1 MLESKA
7 DKLSRILKA
16 LAVESDAGARAA
28 LIGQL
33 PAVREFAIPEPEKPK
48 PKPKTKKA
56 KAS

>member
-7 DKLSRILKA
+7 DKLSRILGA
-16 LAVESDAGARAA
+16 LTIEVNDDIRAE
-28 LIGQL
+28 LIAQL
-33 PAVREFAIPEPEKPK
+33 PKVRDFPIPEPEK

>member
-48 PKPKTKKA
+48 PKTKKA